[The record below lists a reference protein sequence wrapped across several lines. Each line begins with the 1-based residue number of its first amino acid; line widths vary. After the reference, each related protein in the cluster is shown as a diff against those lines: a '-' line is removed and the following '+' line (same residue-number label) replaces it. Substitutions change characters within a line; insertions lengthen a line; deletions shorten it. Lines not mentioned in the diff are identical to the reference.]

1 MEYKEL
7 LDEQLWEALDNLGN
21 LTPKDLTLVSEEF
34 MDPREL
40 LLTLGFNPPKKQLSP
55 LEYLNQEQ
63 EYPWEELNQA
73 IVPPVVVIDGVLIDG
88 WHRCMLAYAFG
99 EFVKAKIF
107 VKNK

>member
-7 LDEQLWEALDNLGN
+7 LDEQLWDALDNLGN
-21 LTPKDLTLVSEEF
+21 ITPKDLTIVSEEF
-34 MDPREL
+34 VDPQEL
-40 LLTLGFNPPKKQLSP
+40 LLTLGFNPPKKQTHP

-63 EYPWEELNQA
+63 EYPWEDLNQA

-88 WHRCMLAYAFG
+88 WHRCMLACVFG